1 MYTRTTQF
9 LDICEFEILGAYAD
23 TVNEMTT
30 AVKHEGPLRGNVQSF
45 LKFLISRAL

>member
-30 AVKHEGPLRGNVQSF
+30 AVKLEGPLRVLPKIPYYESPVDPN
-45 LKFLISRAL
+45 